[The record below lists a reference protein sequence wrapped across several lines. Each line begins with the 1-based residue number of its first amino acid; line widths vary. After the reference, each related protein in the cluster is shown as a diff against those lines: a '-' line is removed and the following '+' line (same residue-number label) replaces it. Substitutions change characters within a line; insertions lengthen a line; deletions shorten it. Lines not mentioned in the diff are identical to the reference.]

1 MKNREADLL
10 ALANET
16 GEEIRSLRMKQNDA
30 RIIANETGTEL
41 VDLKMELSKV
51 QQELNYYKQQASLGK
66 QNEVIN
72 DTFKQ
77 VEA

>member
-1 MKNREADLL
+1 
-10 ALANET
+10 
-16 GEEIRSLRMKQNDA
+16 MKQNDA
-30 RIIANETGTEL
+30 RLIANETGTEL

-51 QQELNYYKQQASLGK
+51 QQELSYYKQQASLGK
-66 QNEVIN
+66 QNEIIN